1 MSNLPRH
8 VLRRLPGV
16 KRARLTLLFG
26 DLGRTESLTDWG
38 FQRGLPVDRWY
49 IEYFLKERANL
60 VRGQVLEVKEDAYAT
75 RFGASSVDVVDI
87 DASNERATIVGDLC
101 DPTTLQPARYDAAI
115 VTQTLQFVSDVEA
128 ALRNLLRSLRAGGS
142 LLITV
147 PALSRLCGPDDRWRW
162 TPIGFEQQLRAA
174 MAAESAE
181 VEVVGLGSSLSA
193 RAFLFGLAAD
203 DLDDEAL
210 TVHDPDLP
218 LVVVGCVRLP
228 C

>member
-1 MSNLPRH
+1 
-8 VLRRLPGV
+8 
-16 KRARLTLLFG
+16 
-26 DLGRTESLTDWG
+26 
-38 FQRGLPVDRWY
+38 VDRWY

-60 VRGQVLEVKEDAYAT
+60 VQGHVLEVKEDVYAT

-101 DPTTLQPARYDAAI
+101 DPTTLQAARYDAAI

-162 TPIGFEQQLRAA
+162 TPIGLEQQLWAA
-174 MAAESAE
+174 MTAEPAE
-181 VEVVGLGSSLSA
+181 VKVAGLGSSLSA

-203 DLDDEAL
+203 DLDEEVL
-210 TVHDPDLP
+210 KVHDPDVP